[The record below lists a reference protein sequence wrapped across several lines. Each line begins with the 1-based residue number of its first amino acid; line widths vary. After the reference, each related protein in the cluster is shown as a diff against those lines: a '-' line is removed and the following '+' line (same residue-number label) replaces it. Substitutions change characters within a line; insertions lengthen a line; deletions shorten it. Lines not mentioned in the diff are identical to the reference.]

1 MGTMARLCAT
11 AAAITLVC
19 GLASPPAFAETKLP
33 TEVFHDIIEKF
44 ASAEDQGDAEALAKL
59 FTDDAILVPAG
70 VEQPIQGQE
79 NIRRFLKDYIKYKM
93 ENHKITPTAL
103 MLAGPKTMID
113 AGITSG
119 DVLGQ
124 DGALTHVTGTYL
136 AVGILVDQQWKLWA
150 VSWNRDF
157 PTDAF
162 SSLMPPQAGSSTP
175 NK

>member
-11 AAAITLVC
+11 AATITLVC
-19 GLASPPAFAETKLP
+19 GLASPPGNAGEAPKLP

-44 ASAEDQGDAEALAKL
+44 ASAEDQGDAEALTKL
-59 FTDDAILVPAG
+59 FTEDAILAPAG

-113 AGITSG
+113 AG
-119 DVLGQ
+119 
-124 DGALTHVTGTYL
+124 
-136 AVGILVDQQWKLWA
+136 
-150 VSWNRDF
+150 
-157 PTDAF
+157 
-162 SSLMPPQAGSSTP
+162 
-175 NK
+175 